1 MEKFKFNAAEMTLT
15 ITKAFEEAMADPT
28 SEEYAYVGKMKRDFP
43 NLKIKHRTH
52 NRPKK
57 YTTRTGEVVKNN
69 KNKGL
74 TYAKM
79 EKFIS
84 TFSNSEELMEQYNY
98 IKANALNPY
107 PAVAGWF
114 EFQFPHFRKN
124 PLFYLNEKV
133 VVLNGSDYLTYLA
146 AVA

>member
-1 MEKFKFNAAEMTLT
+1 MKDGKVAGVKAVKWDGTQVVVNAKNVILA
-15 ITKAFEEAMADPT
+15 
-28 SEEYAYVGKMKRDFP
+28 
-43 NLKIKHRTH
+43 
-52 NRPKK
+52 
-57 YTTRTGEVVKNN
+57 TG
-69 KNKGL
+69 GF
-74 TYAKM
+74 AG
-79 EKFIS
+79 
-84 TFSNSEELMEQYNY
+84 SEELMEQYNY

-146 AVA
+146 AVS